1 MNFTELEE
9 DVWIHYNNDHY
20 FVFEITDYD
29 CAAVNAEHHIICLD
43 INDFPIKAEKV
54 KTPIYQLHTKVLYT
68 GPYNDFKQ
76 RIGNINYV
84 NENNH
89 HKPYNIMFSND
100 ENDGLWSTPFDF
112 VPIDY

>member
-1 MNFTELEE
+1 MNFNELEE
-9 DVWIHYNNDHY
+9 DVWIHHSNDHY

-76 RIGNINYV
+76 RIGNINHV
-84 NENNH
+84 DKNNR
-89 HKPYNIMFSND
+89 HKPNNIMFSND

-112 VPIDY
+112 VPSDY

>member
-9 DVWIHYNNDHY
+9 DVWIHYSNDHY

-54 KTPIYQLHTKVLYT
+54 KTPMYQPHTKVLYT

-76 RIGNINYV
+76 RIGNINHV
-84 NENNH
+84 DKNNR

-100 ENDGLWSTPFDF
+100 ENDDLWASPFDF

>member
-20 FVFEITDYD
+20 FVFEITYD
-29 CAAVNAEHHIICLD
+29 DCSMVNSEHHVICLD
-43 INDFPIKAEKV
+43 INDFPINTEKV
-54 KTPIYQLHTKVLYT
+54 KTPIYQPHTTVLYT

-76 RIGNINYV
+76 RIGNIEYVDENYR
-84 NENNH
+84 
-89 HKPYNIMFSND
+89 HKSYNIMFSND
-100 ENDGLWSTPFDF
+100 ENDDLWASPFDF